1 MWRFFLATPGDR
13 GLYAGV
19 IVLLYGLRTG
29 IRPAAGTESVEA
41 RKHHMRLY
49 PKVIPTIAREVVQ
62 TLMQDGDLEVETLRI
77 ADAEMDMAA
86 IMKEYLAAE
95 ERVNAATR
103 EALER
108 RGYDHSR
115 FNQVKREMADVRGFK
130 MGDEG
135 IEYVIGQMIEFLLIS
150 RNVEEVYAEDHALR
164 KKIFGIFKKHLDV
177 DDDIDREARARLKH
191 LQEGTSAW
199 DIEYQKT
206 VELLRR
212 SRGLI

>member
-1 MWRFFLATPGDR
+1 
-13 GLYAGV
+13 
-19 IVLLYGLRTG
+19 
-29 IRPAAGTESVEA
+29 
-41 RKHHMRLY
+41 MRLY
-49 PKVIPTIAREVVQ
+49 PKVIPTIARETIQ
-62 TLMQDGDLEVETLRI
+62 TLMQDGDVEIETLRI

-108 RGYDHSR
+108 RGYDHSK

-135 IEYVIGQMIEFLLIS
+135 IEYVIDQMIEFLLIS
-150 RNVEEVYAEDHALR
+150 RNVEEVYAEDTILR
-164 KKIFGIFKKHLDV
+164 KKIFALFKKHLDV
-177 DDDIDREARARLKH
+177 DDEIDREARARLKH
-191 LQEGTSAW
+191 LQEGTQAF
-199 DIEYQKT
+199 DVEYQKT

>member
-1 MWRFFLATPGDR
+1 
-13 GLYAGV
+13 
-19 IVLLYGLRTG
+19 
-29 IRPAAGTESVEA
+29 
-41 RKHHMRLY
+41 MRLY

-62 TLMQDGDLEVETLRI
+62 TLMQDGDIEVETLRI

-135 IEYVIGQMIEFLLIS
+135 LEYVIDQMIEFLLIS
-150 RNVEEVYAEDHALR
+150 RNVEEVFAPDGVIRDKMRAVISRHLATEPEPSTSGGG
-164 KKIFGIFKKHLDV
+164 FGSGSVPPVGSPGAAGPTGAPATVSDEPPAPSPPLNQDDGFDLD
-177 DDDIDREARARLKH
+177 
-191 LQEGTSAW
+191 
-199 DIEYQKT
+199 
-206 VELLRR
+206 
-212 SRGLI
+212 

>member
-1 MWRFFLATPGDR
+1 
-13 GLYAGV
+13 
-19 IVLLYGLRTG
+19 
-29 IRPAAGTESVEA
+29 
-41 RKHHMRLY
+41 MRLY

-62 TLMQDGDLEVETLRI
+62 TLMQDGDVEVETLRI

-135 IEYVIGQMIEFLLIS
+135 IEYVIDQMIEFLLIS
-150 RNVEEVYAEDHALR
+150 RNVEEVYSEDGILR
-164 KKIFGIFKKHLDV
+164 RKIFGIFKKHLDV
-177 DDDIDREARARLKH
+177 DDEIEREARARLKH
-191 LQEGTSAW
+191 LQEGTAAW
-199 DIEYQKT
+199 DVEYQKT
-206 VELLRR
+206 IDLLRR

>member
-1 MWRFFLATPGDR
+1 
-13 GLYAGV
+13 
-19 IVLLYGLRTG
+19 
-29 IRPAAGTESVEA
+29 
-41 RKHHMRLY
+41 MRLY

-62 TLMQDGDLEVETLRI
+62 MLMQDGDVEIETLRI

-108 RGYDHSR
+108 RGYDHSK

-135 IEYVIGQMIEFLLIS
+135 VEYVINQMIEFLLIS
-150 RNVEEVYAEDHALR
+150 RNVEEVFAADNVLR
-164 KKIFGIFKKHLDV
+164 QKIFSVMKKHLDV
-177 DDDIDREARARLKH
+177 DDEIDKEARSRLKH
-191 LQEGTSAW
+191 LQEGTSAF
-199 DIEYQKT
+199 DIEYNKT
-206 VELLRR
+206 VEQIRR
-212 SRGLI
+212 ARGLI

>member
-1 MWRFFLATPGDR
+1 
-13 GLYAGV
+13 
-19 IVLLYGLRTG
+19 
-29 IRPAAGTESVEA
+29 
-41 RKHHMRLY
+41 MRLY
-49 PKVIPTIAREVVQ
+49 PKVIPTISREVVQ
-62 TLMQDGDLEVETLRI
+62 TLMQDGDVEVETMRI
-77 ADAEMDMAA
+77 ADAEMDMAS

-108 RGYDHSR
+108 RGYDQSR

-135 IEYVIGQMIEFLLIS
+135 IEFVIDQMIEFLLVS
-150 RNVEEVYAEDHALR
+150 RNVEEVFSDDQALR
-164 KKIFGIFKKHLDV
+164 KKIFGIFKRHLDV
-177 DDDIDREARARLKH
+177 DDEIDREARARLKH

-199 DIEYQKT
+199 DVEYQKT
-206 VELLRR
+206 IDLLRR